1 MIEPEKSSKCYLTT
15 YLIDIYICFI
25 NLAKRQYNKC
35 GSLWM
40 KKSDFRSPPAPPA
53 KSWRSDK
60 PWWAGMKM
68 IYL

>member
-1 MIEPEKSSKCYLTT
+1 MFGPEKSSKCYLTT

-40 KKSDFRSPPAPPA
+40 KK
-53 KSWRSDK
+53 
-60 PWWAGMKM
+60 
-68 IYL
+68 